1 MFDCYFAAR
10 HHRNLPILNL
20 FSQERLQNANNAF
33 ESILALTPAPE
44 YFGSQ
49 IADGKDPSEQWNRKK
64 QTAAEKRA
72 AKKAKLDPANQKSAL
87 DIMKERERKRKREL
101 GIADDETAEDQP
113 QTNGAG
119 ESRKRQKA
127 EPVDEEAKR
136 RAKAEK
142 RKEKR
147 HAKQEKVA
155 AKKAKAE
162 AKKAAKQDSDLADAQ
177 QKKRP
182 SAAKTDEKAEDDE
195 EEDES
200 DDDDAV
206 EGAEQ
211 SGELNGFDASGLGG
225 SDIEEDDN
233 DDAVSETSS
242 APSTPAVESPAFDIP
257 TNHSTTSSA
266 SSIIPP
272 SKPQNTASSKKEQQT
287 SRKPSL
293 KLGSIPAIPSEA
305 AIKAS
310 DPTSGTSSPKIQLPN
325 IDQAELQER
334 LRQRIEALRAA
345 RKADGPEGKPAR
357 SRQELLEQRRKKEEQ
372 RKAAKKEQRRKQKED
387 EQLQQE
393 AQLRGSGSPLSGD
406 IFDTRSPQPQEN
418 NFSFSRLAFED
429 GSAADASMTTLND
442 ARKVKG
448 RSDPKTALLAAQ
460 NKQKRIAGLDAE
472 KRADIAEKDLWLN
485 AKKRAH
491 GERVRDDTS
500 LLKKALKRKEK
511 AKNKSESAW
520 RERQEAVAKGKELKD
535 KRRETNLAKR
545 RDEKG
550 SKGKKKASAKGGKKK
565 GRPGF
570 EGRFKA

>member
-1 MFDCYFAAR
+1 MDSED
-10 HHRNLPILNL
+10 HGMDSMDGLE
-20 FSQERLQNANNAF
+20 ERLQNANNAF

-101 GIADDETAEDQP
+101 GIADDEATEDKP
-113 QTNGAG
+113 QTNGAEEG
-119 ESRKRQKA
+119 RKRQKA
-127 EPVDEEAKR
+127 EPVDDEAKR

-147 HAKQEKVA
+147 HAKQEKIA

-177 QKKRP
+177 QQKRQ
-182 SAAKTDEKAEDDE
+182 SAANADEKTEEDD
-195 EEDES
+195 EDES
-200 DDDDAV
+200 DDDDSV

-211 SGELNGFDASGLGG
+211 SGELNGFDASGLEG
-225 SDIEEDDN
+225 SDVEADDN
-233 DDAVSETSS
+233 DDAVSEASS

-272 SKPQNTASSKKEQQT
+272 SKPKTTASSKKDQQT
-287 SRKPSL
+287 SKKPSL

-310 DPTSGTSSPKIQLPN
+310 DPTSGTSSPKLQLPN

-406 IFDTRSPQPQEN
+406 IFDTHSPQPQEN

-429 GSAADASMTTLND
+429 GTTADASMTTLND
-442 ARKVKG
+442 ARRVKG

-472 KRADIAEKDLWLN
+472 KQADIAEKDLWLN

-550 SKGKKKASAKGGKKK
+550 SKGKKKGGVKGGKKK